1 MRRWLL
7 SPGVRRSDSFCL
19 VPWTVGICRRSR
31 TQQPRNAPLH
41 DSRLSA
47 TFSANRLSSPGL
59 AAKRLQ
65 TGARCMRRSLPFSL
79 SVQAFLLA
87 ACAGSVPAEPWQ
99 KFSLR
104 PPSKATVSKEL
115 QQTPCPPP
123 RKCDRR
129 LRRAHQSPRG
139 KSQVR
144 AGRAASPSVECLAAL
159 IRREGLRHCR
169 ARAARQGAR
178 CGGCGQSG
186 SRGQGMQD
194 NRCRRSLEIAGAIA
208 AAEKVTIR
216 LQRADAISRRR
227 GRAQHRHG
235 GGLFPA
241 MCRADAG
248 PYVRGVSTGGSGPA
262 SSITPVRRSSN

>member
-1 MRRWLL
+1 MTAPRLGAGAVDGSSYAGLDPPTAPTAVLHHHR
-7 SPGVRRSDSFCL
+7 GH
-19 VPWTVGICRRSR
+19 
-31 TQQPRNAPLH
+31 QP
-41 DSRLSA
+41 
-47 TFSANRLSSPGL
+47 SPGL

-79 SVQAFLLA
+79 SVQALLLA

-104 PPSKATVSKEL
+104 PPSKRPCQRSCNRPPVPASQMRSPPTSSASKPSR
-115 QQTPCPPP
+115 QK
-123 RKCDRR
+123 R
-129 LRRAHQSPRG
+129 
-139 KSQVR
+139 VR

-194 NRCRRSLEIAGAIA
+194 NRCRCSLEIAGAIS

-216 LQRADAISRRR
+216 LQRADAISRHR
-227 GRAQHRHG
+227 GRARHRHG

-241 MCRADAG
+241 MSSGRRTVCPWGKHGR
-248 PYVRGVSTGGSGPA
+248 VRPGVLHHPCATQ
-262 SSITPVRRSSN
+262 

>member
-1 MRRWLL
+1 MAIEPWRAQM
-7 SPGVRRSDSFCL
+7 DSCCL

-41 DSRLSA
+41 NSRLSA

-99 KFSLR
+99 KSLVA
-104 PPSKATVSKEL
+104 PSFQGDRVKGAATDPLS
-115 QQTPCPPP
+115 PP

-248 PYVRGVSTGGSGPA
+248 PYVRGVSTGG
-262 SSITPVRRSSN
+262 VRPGVLHHPCATQ

>member
-41 DSRLSA
+41 NSRLSA

-115 QQTPCPPP
+115 QQTPCPRLASAIAVYVERIKALEAKAKSEQAAPP
-123 RKCDRR
+123 PHLWSALQRSFGEKG
-129 LRRAHQSPRG
+129 SG
-139 KSQVR
+139 I
-144 AGRAASPSVECLAAL
+144 AAL
-159 IRREGLRHCR
+159 EQLAKERV
-169 ARAARQGAR
+169 A
-178 CGGCGQSG
+178 
-186 SRGQGMQD
+186 
-194 NRCRRSLEIAGAIA
+194 
-208 AAEKVTIR
+208 
-216 LQRADAISRRR
+216 ADAAN
-227 GRAQHRHG
+227 RALEAKGCRTIDVDAA
-235 GGLFPA
+235 LKSPA
-241 MCRADAG
+241 
-248 PYVRGVSTGGSGPA
+248 PSQQPKK
-262 SSITPVRRSSN
+262 